1 MFYNSLAE
9 MQKSYKDRVRE
20 ILDRG
25 NTLPANKRE
34 VLQIFDYLAEQHAN
48 DVKASDVLDKAV
60 KANVSRRKYKKI
72 MLAAAEE
79 LTRMNRR

>member
-9 MQKSYKDRVRE
+9 MQKSYRDRVKD
-20 ILDRG
+20 ILDKDT
-25 NTLPANKRE
+25 TLPASKRE

-48 DVKASDVLDKAV
+48 DVKASEVLDKAV

-72 MLAAAEE
+72 MLAAAKE
-79 LTRMNRR
+79 LMNRRLV

>member
-9 MQKSYKDRVRE
+9 MQKSYKDRIKE
-20 ILDRG
+20 ILDRD

-34 VLQIFDYLAEQHAN
+34 ILQIFDYLAEQHAN
-48 DVKASDVLDKAV
+48 DVKASEVLDKAV

-72 MLAAAEE
+72 MLAVAEE
-79 LTRMNRR
+79 LTRMSRR

>member
-9 MQKSYKDRVRE
+9 MQKSYKDRVKD
-20 ILDRG
+20 ILDKG

-34 VLQIFDYLAEQHAN
+34 ILQIFDYLAEQHAN

-72 MLAAAEE
+72 MLAAAKE
-79 LTRMNRR
+79 LMNRR

>member
-34 VLQIFDYLAEQHAN
+34 ILQIFDYLAEQHAN
-48 DVKASDVLDKAV
+48 DVMLRLLTFSIKLLRLMSAV
-60 KANVSRRKYKKI
+60 GNIKRLCLRLLKN
-72 MLAAAEE
+72 L
-79 LTRMNRR
+79 

>member
-9 MQKSYKDRVRE
+9 MQKSYKDRVKD

-34 VLQIFDYLAEQHAN
+34 ILQIFDYLAGQHAN

>member
-9 MQKSYKDRVRE
+9 MQKSYKDRIKE
-20 ILDRG
+20 ILDKD

-34 VLQIFDYLAEQHAN
+34 ILQIFDYLAEQHAN

-79 LTRMNRR
+79 LTRMSRR

>member
-9 MQKSYKDRVRE
+9 MQKSYRDRVKD
-20 ILDRG
+20 ILDKDT
-25 NTLPANKRE
+25 TLPASKRE

-60 KANVSRRKYKKI
+60 KANVSRRKYEKI
-72 MLAAAEE
+72 MLAAAKE
-79 LTRMNRR
+79 LTNMRLA

>member
-9 MQKSYKDRVRE
+9 MQKSYRDRVKD
-20 ILDRG
+20 ILDKDT
-25 NTLPANKRE
+25 TLPASKRE

-48 DVKASDVLDKAV
+48 DVRACNILDKVV

-72 MLAAAEE
+72 MLAAAKE
-79 LTRMNRR
+79 LTNIR

>member
-9 MQKSYKDRVRE
+9 MQKSYRDRIKE

-34 VLQIFDYLAEQHAN
+34 VLRIFDYLAVQHAN
-48 DVKASDVLDKAV
+48 DVKASDILDKAV

-72 MLAAAEE
+72 MLAAAKE
-79 LTRMNRR
+79 LMNRR

>member
-9 MQKSYKDRVRE
+9 MQKSYRDRIKE

-34 VLQIFDYLAEQHAN
+34 VLRIFDYLAEQHAN

-72 MLAAAEE
+72 MLAAAKE
-79 LTRMNRR
+79 LMNRR

>member
-9 MQKSYKDRVRE
+9 MQKSYKDRVKE

-79 LTRMNRR
+79 LTRMSRR

>member
-34 VLQIFDYLAEQHAN
+34 ILQIFDYLAEQHAN

-60 KANVSRRKYKKI
+60 KANVSCRKYKKI
-72 MLAAAEE
+72 MLAAAKE
-79 LTRMNRR
+79 LMNTR

>member
-9 MQKSYKDRVRE
+9 MQKSYKDRVKE
-20 ILDRG
+20 ILDRD

-34 VLQIFDYLAEQHAN
+34 VLQIFDYLAERHAN
-48 DVKASDVLDKAV
+48 DVKASDVFDKAV

-72 MLAAAEE
+72 MLAAAKE
-79 LTRMNRR
+79 LMNRR

>member
-9 MQKSYKDRVRE
+9 MQKSYKDRVKE

-25 NTLPANKRE
+25 NTLPANERE
-34 VLQIFDYLAEQHAN
+34 VLRIFDYLAEQHAN
-48 DVKASDVLDKAV
+48 DIKASEVLDKAV

-72 MLAAAEE
+72 MLAAAKE
-79 LTRMNRR
+79 LMSRR

>member
-1 MFYNSLAE
+1 MMYNSLAE
-9 MQKSYKDRVRE
+9 MQKSYKDRVKD

-34 VLQIFDYLAEQHAN
+34 ILQIFDYLAEQHAN
-48 DVKASDVLDKAV
+48 DVKASEVLDKAV

-72 MLAAAEE
+72 MLAAAKE
-79 LTRMNRR
+79 LMNRRLA

>member
-9 MQKSYKDRVRE
+9 MQKSYRDRVKE
-20 ILDRG
+20 ILDRD

-48 DVKASDVLDKAV
+48 DVKASEVLDKAV

-72 MLAAAEE
+72 MLAAAKE
-79 LTRMNRR
+79 LMNRR